1 VVLGVAEGMIG
12 YLSPVTG
19 LVEVLLAGF
28 VIVLLLVRPSGLVRS
43 AY

>member
-1 VVLGVAEGMIG
+1 VRGI
-12 YLSPVTG
+12 
-19 LVEVLLAGF
+19 VEVVLAGF